1 MRKMRKISIAALA
14 LACITSL
21 NSCKKEGCT
30 DSTAT
35 NFDSKAKKNNGTCI
49 YINPTYT
56 VPTTYSFD
64 RNGSSSISF
73 SGQTQRMNMLTEKVT
88 YLKTANTPG
97 TSIDATKL
105 KDMYANTNSQF
116 SDVTLNTATKQLK
129 NKTAGGDA
137 TIQAIFEDYMNSVAT
152 ISASTTSGKYEGRNG
167 TAGVVQSGSKQ
178 YLFNAKGKEYTQL
191 IEKGLMGAVF
201 YNQITTSY
209 LGDSKMNVDNSTI
222 VDGKNYTKME
232 HHWDEAFGYFTDSTA
247 FPIGGKVFWAKYC
260 DKRDTE
266 LGTNKSIMD
275 AFIKGRAAITNKD
288 LTTRNAQ
295 IVIIRNELE
304 KVTIATAAY
313 YLNKAKLNITDDCL
327 RNHELSEAITFIEAI
342 KYGFGPSFTS
352 TEVDQMINQIGNNF
366 YEVKSTDLAEVIA
379 KLDSK
384 I

>member
-1 MRKMRKISIAALA
+1 
-14 LACITSL
+14 
-21 NSCKKEGCT
+21 
-30 DSTAT
+30 
-35 NFDSKAKKNNGTCI
+35 
-49 YINPTYT
+49 
-56 VPTTYSFD
+56 
-64 RNGSSSISF
+64 
-73 SGQTQRMNMLTEKVT
+73 
-88 YLKTANTPG
+88 
-97 TSIDATKL
+97 
-105 KDMYANTNSQF
+105 
-116 SDVTLNTATKQLK
+116 
-129 NKTAGGDA
+129 
-137 TIQAIFEDYMNSVAT
+137 
-152 ISASTTSGKYEGRNG
+152 
-167 TAGVVQSGSKQ
+167 
-178 YLFNAKGKEYTQL
+178 
-191 IEKGLMGAVF
+191 
-201 YNQITTSY
+201 
-209 LGDSKMNVDNSTI
+209 
-222 VDGKNYTKME
+222 
-232 HHWDEAFGYFTDSTA
+232 
-247 FPIGGKVFWAKYC
+247 VFWAKYC

-275 AFIKGRAAITNKD
+275 AFRKGRAAMTNKD